1 MYSSVGVLCQLGGMT
16 SHAAVVARGW
26 GKTCIT
32 GVPGLEVDEENKTA
46 KIGGH
51 TFTEG
56 DWMSLNGTSGE
67 IITGQ
72 QPLKAPEMS
81 GTLGKF
87 MQWVDEY
94 RKMGVLTN
102 ADTPEDAAAARE
114 NGAEGIG
121 LTRTEHMFFKTED
134 RIKAVRKMILA
145 KDVEGRKEA
154 LVEIEKF

>member
-81 GTLGKF
+81 GNLGKF
-87 MQWVDEY
+87 MQ
-94 RKMGVLTN
+94 
-102 ADTPEDAAAARE
+102 
-114 NGAEGIG
+114 
-121 LTRTEHMFFKTED
+121 
-134 RIKAVRKMILA
+134 
-145 KDVEGRKEA
+145 
-154 LVEIEKF
+154 